1 MDPQLK
7 QRLIGATVLIAL
19 AIIFVPMLLSGPAP
33 KDGATVSLEIPPPPE
48 REFQTRVVPADGGKA
63 SVPTPVAPVATPVEP
78 DKVATVEADKNPRV
92 EVPQESQPKPASTPT
107 AKPAEVATAKP
118 AAPKST
124 DAKPPE
130 PKATEAKSATGSEAK
145 PNAAAEGR
153 FLVHLGVF
161 ANAANAGNLVA
172 SAKKLGLP
180 SVSEATDVDGKSA
193 TRVRLGPFPSRAAAE
208 AARLKFK
215 EAEPKVAGSVIETT
229 PAEPK
234 ADAPATALAASH
246 AGSWAVQLGAF
257 KQQDEANKLRDRV
270 KNAGFAVFVEP
281 VGQGAERLWR
291 VRVGP
296 EADRSNAEKT
306 RDAIKAKLALNGTVV
321 TQS

>member
-7 QRLIGATVLIAL
+7 QRLIGAAVLIAL

-33 KDGATVSLEIPPPPE
+33 KDSATVNLEIPPPPE

-63 SVPTPVAPVATPVEP
+63 SVPTPAPTPAPAATHVEP

-92 EVPQESQPKPASTPT
+92 EVPLESQPKATPP

-118 AAPKST
+118 AT
-124 DAKPPE
+124 KPTETKPAE
-130 PKATEAKSATGSEAK
+130 PKPAAVAEAK
-145 PNAAAEGR
+145 PALAAEGR

-161 ANAANAGNLVA
+161 GNAANASNLVA

-180 SVSEATDVDGKSA
+180 SMSEAVDGKAA
-193 TRVRLGPFPSRAAAE
+193 TRVRLGPFANRAAAE

-215 EAEPKVAGSVIETT
+215 EAEPKVAGSVIEIA

-234 ADAPATALAASH
+234 TDAPATALAANH
-246 AGSWAVQLGAF
+246 AGGWAVQLGAF

-296 EADRSNAEKT
+296 EADRGNAEKA

>member
-7 QRLIGATVLIAL
+7 QRLIGAAVLIAL

-33 KDGATVSLEIPPPPE
+33 KDSATVNLEIPPPPE

-63 SVPTPVAPVATPVEP
+63 SVPTPAPPPATPAATHVEP

-92 EVPQESQPKPASTPT
+92 EVPTESQPKATPT
-107 AKPAEVATAKP
+107 PATKPAEVATARPSTAKPSDAKPAEPKPVAAADTKP
-118 AAPKST
+118 AATT
-124 DAKPPE
+124 D
-130 PKATEAKSATGSEAK
+130 
-145 PNAAAEGR
+145 GR

-161 ANAANAGNLVA
+161 ANAANAGNLIA

-180 SVSEATDVDGKSA
+180 SVSEAADVDGKLA
-193 TRVRLGPFPSRAAAE
+193 TRVRLGPFANRAAAE

-229 PAEPK
+229 PAEPRG
-234 ADAPATALAASH
+234 DAPATALAANH

-296 EADRSNAEKT
+296 EADRGNAEKA